1 MTISR
6 PRPTVRLLTVA
17 LGAILVV
24 AACSSASATTNPTA
38 APAAA
43 AATSAPV
50 AAALST
56 TPAPAAAAGAASPTA
71 AAYTVA
77 VAETSAIG
85 KFLTGEDGKTLYTL
99 KSDSTNSTTCTGAC
113 ATNWPPFTLDTGE
126 TTVAGAGVT
135 GVLGTFTR
143 PEGTTQVTYAGM
155 PLYYF
160 AGDTKAG
167 DTTGQ
172 GIKGVWF
179 VASPDAKA
187 KSGGVTY

>member
-1 MTISR
+1 MTTSR
-6 PRPTVRLLTVA
+6 PRPTLRLVTVA
-17 LGAILVV
+17 IGALLVV
-24 AACSSASATTNPTA
+24 AACSSASGATAGTA
-38 APAAA
+38 APA

-50 AAALST
+50 AAVLST
-56 TPAPAAAAGAASPTA
+56 SPAPAAAAGAASPTG

-99 KSDSTNSTTCTGAC
+99 KSDSTDSTTCSGGC
-113 ATNWPPFTLDTGE
+113 ATNWPPFTLDAGE

-143 PEGTTQVTYAGM
+143 PEGSTQVTYAGM

-160 AGDTKAG
+160 AGDAKAG

-172 GIKGVWF
+172 GLQGVWF